1 MRLFSRASAALM
13 ISRKMARI
21 AFSVVSYVIMRT
33 GCFLGVDVGAI
44 SWIIAGIKMNGKLRV
59 VHAEQ
64 VLCRGGD
71 DVLFIR
77 VCELMDNIGPAFGVI
92 DAGPDFNTA
101 DKLTRKYPTKF
112 LACEYADK
120 LSSPMVTLDVKEERR
135 VVRAHR
141 DKRFDLLVR
150 DCNSGAIEWAPVK
163 DASII
168 SEHLKGMKKMR
179 QLDEDSAASSIEDAS
194 ESAMHWVCASPHRAW
209 SNIACAARRNWYCAM
224 WSRNARA
231 TPPHCCVPSAC
242 LSRCR
247 GARSAHAATT

>member
-1 MRLFSRASAALM
+1 
-13 ISRKMARI
+13 
-21 AFSVVSYVIMRT
+21 
-33 GCFLGVDVGAI
+33 
-44 SWIIAGIKMNGKLRV
+44 
-59 VHAEQ
+59 
-64 VLCRGGD
+64 
-71 DVLFIR
+71 
-77 VCELMDNIGPAFGVI
+77 MDNIGPAFGVI

-194 ESAMHWVCASPHRAW
+194 ESAMHWVKCGEDHYLHALNYCHM
-209 SNIACAARRNWYCAM
+209 AAELKGSIGLSDQPGCLPLPGKVRIDDGSKQEDTRRLVDRVGM
-224 WSRNARA
+224 VL
-231 TPPHCCVPSAC
+231 TPMGSTM
-242 LSRCR
+242 RR
-247 GARSAHAATT
+247 